1 MDIEEA
7 DERLASGWHVDP
19 SELNPQDS
27 PQRRR
32 YLKTVDGYGRPKDQD
47 GQRQSTLREGSRSSN
62 SLFVI
67 HRTDGLRKVVASR
80 GLITQKRHHQAP
92 RD

>member
-1 MDIEEA
+1 MQANADGEGEEAEDARHRWRQCNMIDGGQTAGELEEA

-19 SELNPQDS
+19 SGLNPQDS

-47 GQRQSTLREGSRSSN
+47 VQRQST
-62 SLFVI
+62 
-67 HRTDGLRKVVASR
+67 
-80 GLITQKRHHQAP
+80 
-92 RD
+92 

>member
-1 MDIEEA
+1 MDFEEA

-47 GQRQSTLREGSRSSN
+47 GQHQST
-62 SLFVI
+62 
-67 HRTDGLRKVVASR
+67 
-80 GLITQKRHHQAP
+80 
-92 RD
+92 

>member
-1 MDIEEA
+1 MDIEEV

-32 YLKTVDGYGRPKDQD
+32 YLKTVDSIRHPMEQD
-47 GQRQSTLREGSRSSN
+47 SQHQST
-62 SLFVI
+62 
-67 HRTDGLRKVVASR
+67 
-80 GLITQKRHHQAP
+80 
-92 RD
+92 

>member
-1 MDIEEA
+1 MDIEEV

-32 YLKTVDGYGRPKDQD
+32 YLKTVDSFRHPMEQD
-47 GQRQSTLREGSRSSN
+47 SQHQST
-62 SLFVI
+62 
-67 HRTDGLRKVVASR
+67 
-80 GLITQKRHHQAP
+80 
-92 RD
+92 

>member
-32 YLKTVDGYGRPKDQD
+32 YLKTVDGFRSPKDLD
-47 GQRQSTLREGSRSSN
+47 SQRQSS
-62 SLFVI
+62 
-67 HRTDGLRKVVASR
+67 
-80 GLITQKRHHQAP
+80 
-92 RD
+92 

>member
-19 SELNPQDS
+19 SGLNPQDS

-32 YLKTVDGYGRPKDQD
+32 YLKTVDGYRRPKDQD
-47 GQRQSTLREGSRSSN
+47 VQRQST
-62 SLFVI
+62 
-67 HRTDGLRKVVASR
+67 
-80 GLITQKRHHQAP
+80 
-92 RD
+92 